1 MKVAVIA
8 DIHGNYHGLE
18 AILHDIEA
26 ERAEMIAVAG
36 DIAGCSPHSSG
47 RKVLEK
53 LSRLRIPMLR
63 GNHEEYI
70 LAYHDPNPNSLIKES
85 VQFMPTQYIAK
96 QFSSDELELMRQFPM
111 TLTIE
116 GPGGDNLLLC
126 HASPS
131 QLSWSYAWGIDER
144 LEDVLQSMPVSTIVG
159 AHTHNPW
166 HRYWQGKLLLVAGSG
181 GLPLNGVPESEYL
194 LLEHQ
199 RGRWTFRHKRV
210 PYDAPAA
217 LQELLDGDFVKEA
230 GPIGWLL
237 LDEVLTHQHV
247 LLPFFRSCC
256 SDSKP
261 ETLKEWEALAKSYLR
276 QTGRWDTI
284 SGYLSEYG
292 VS

>member
-18 AILHDIEA
+18 AVLHDIEA
-26 ERAEMIAVAG
+26 ERAEMIVVAG

-47 RKVLEK
+47 RKVLET
-53 LSRLRIPMLR
+53 LSRQGIPMLR

-70 LAYHDPNPNSLIKES
+70 LAYHDPAPNPLIKES
-85 VQFMPTQYIAK
+85 VQFMPAQYIAK
-96 QFSSDELELMRQFPM
+96 QFSRTEVDMMRQFPM

-116 GPGGDNLLLC
+116 GPGGDNLLVC
-126 HASPS
+126 HGTPT
-131 QLSWSYAWGIDER
+131 QLTWSSAWGIDEH
-144 LEDVLQSMPVSTIVG
+144 LEAHLQNLPVSTIIG

-181 GLPLNGVPESEYL
+181 GLPLAGIPESEYL
-194 LLEHQ
+194 IMEHR
-199 RGRWTFRHKRV
+199 RGRWTFRHKCV

-217 LQELLDGDFVKEA
+217 LEDVLAGDFLKET

-261 ETLKEWEALAKSYLR
+261 DTLEEWEALAKRYLQ
-276 QTGRWDTI
+276 QTGRWETI
-284 SGYLSEYG
+284 CGYLAEYG
-292 VS
+292 IF